1 MMKSTSINMGG
12 IFLEQS
18 VKTQSKL
25 TQMIKMLLVAYLV
38 TGILLLILAF
48 LLCKFQLNE
57 NQIHLGILV
66 TYILSCFVGSFAL
79 GKSIRQRCFLWG
91 MGLGASYALL
101 LTVVTWITERKIQG
115 DLKEFLITYGLCIMA
130 GALGGM
136 LS

>member
-38 TGILLLILAF
+38 TGLLLLILAF

-91 MGLGASYALL
+91 MGLGASERVSYYLWTMHYGRGTWGNVVLNKNTCLSIRSYA
-101 LTVVTWITERKIQG
+101 IINES
-115 DLKEFLITYGLCIMA
+115 A
-130 GALGGM
+130 
-136 LS
+136 

>member
-1 MMKSTSINMGG
+1 M
-12 IFLEQS
+12 EQS

-38 TGILLLILAF
+38 TGLLLLILAF

-79 GKSIRQRCFLWG
+79 GKHQT
-91 MGLGASYALL
+91 ALL
-101 LTVVTWITERKIQG
+101 FVGNGTG
-115 DLKEFLITYGLCIMA
+115 GFLRSAFNRSDMDNRAQDTR
-130 GALGGM
+130 
-136 LS
+136 

>member
-1 MMKSTSINMGG
+1 M
-12 IFLEQS
+12 EQS

-38 TGILLLILAF
+38 TGLLLLILAF

-115 DLKEFLITYGLCIMA
+115 DLKEFLITYGL
-130 GALGGM
+130 
-136 LS
+136 

>member
-1 MMKSTSINMGG
+1 MGG
-12 IFLEQS
+12 IFLEQN

-38 TGILLLILAF
+38 TGVLLLILAF
-48 LLCKFQLNE
+48 LLYKFQLNE

-66 TYILSCFVGSFAL
+66 TYILSCFVGSFVL
-79 GKSIRQRCFLWG
+79 GKSVKERCFLWG

-101 LTVVTWITERKIQG
+101 LTVVTWITERRIQG
-115 DLKEFLITYGLCIMA
+115 DIKEFFITYGLCILA
-130 GALGGM
+130 GVLGGM

>member
-1 MMKSTSINMGG
+1 M
-12 IFLEQS
+12 EQS

-38 TGILLLILAF
+38 TGLLLLILAF

-79 GKSIRQRCFLWG
+79 GKSIRQHCFLWG
-91 MGLGASYALL
+91 MDSRYDYLDVSCSLMWDA
-101 LTVVTWITERKIQG
+101 
-115 DLKEFLITYGLCIMA
+115 
-130 GALGGM
+130 
-136 LS
+136 

>member
-1 MMKSTSINMGG
+1 MMKSTSINMGA
-12 IFLEQS
+12 IFFEHS

-38 TGILLLILAF
+38 TGLLLLILAF